1 MGKSDGESDGEIDE
15 DSDGVRRGDYHDRGL
30 KNNVNLIS
38 HLLT

>member
-15 DSDGVRRGDYHDRGL
+15 DSDGVRWGDYHNRGL

-38 HLLT
+38 QLLT